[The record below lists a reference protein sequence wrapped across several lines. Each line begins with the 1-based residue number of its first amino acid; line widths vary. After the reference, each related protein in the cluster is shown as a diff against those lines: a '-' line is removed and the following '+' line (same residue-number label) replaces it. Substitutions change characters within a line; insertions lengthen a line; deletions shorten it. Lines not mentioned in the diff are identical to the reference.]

1 MRNILLIGSSGQVGQ
16 ELHTTLSPVG
26 TVTSISREALD
37 LTQLEQIRQTI
48 RQAQPNLIVNA
59 AAYTSVDKAESEPE
73 LANLI
78 NGNAPTVM
86 AEEAVQIGAALI
98 HISTDYVFDGSSS
111 SPYLESDAPNPLGAY
126 GKSKRLGEIG
136 IQRVFADTPD
146 LSYVI
151 LRTAWVYGAMGK
163 GNFVKTML
171 RLGAER
177 DEVRVVCDQVGT
189 PTWSVDI
196 ARTIAALSTRFLD
209 TSLDT
214 VLDTENTQPTRGIY
228 HFTNSGITSW
238 YDFAVAIFEEAAA
251 IGFPIQLQRVVPIT
265 TAEYP
270 TPTQRPAYSAL
281 AWQKIAGIL
290 QSPPPHWRQ
299 GLRQMLTQLYAQT
312 YESNYSL
319 RR

>member
-1 MRNILLIGSSGQVGQ
+1 MSNILLIGSSGQIGQ
-16 ELHTTLSPVG
+16 ELQTILSAVG

-37 LTQLEQIRQTI
+37 LTQLEQVRQTI
-48 RQAQPNLIVNA
+48 RQAQPSVIVNA
-59 AAYTSVDKAESEPE
+59 AAYTAVDKAESEPE

-78 NGNAPTVM
+78 NGDAPTVM
-86 AEEAVQIGAALI
+86 AEEAAQIEAALI

-111 SPYLESDAPNPLGAY
+111 TPYLETDTPNPLGAY
-126 GKSKRLGEIG
+126 GRSKHLGEIG
-136 IQRVFADTPD
+136 IQRVFADAPD
-146 LSYVI
+146 LRYVI
-151 LRTAWVYGAMGK
+151 LRTAWVYGALGK
-163 GNFVKTML
+163 ANFVKTML

-196 ARTIAALSTRFLD
+196 AKTIATLATHFLEP
-209 TSLDT
+209 T
-214 VLDTENTQPTRGIY
+214 VESPPSGIY

-251 IGFPIQLQRVVPIT
+251 IGFPIKLQRVVPIT

-281 AWQKIAGIL
+281 AWQKTASIL

-299 GLRQMLTQLYAQT
+299 GLRQMLTQLYTQT